1 MRGEGALQFAMA
13 LNKHPN
19 ARIYV
24 HHEPFEF
31 ETPYLGKP
39 EVIPLLE
46 VGYEAW
52 GDPRHPA
59 VLVCHALSLNT
70 HVTDPDFPD
79 DPRRAWWAAMVGPG
93 RPIDTNR
100 YYVVCV
106 NMLGGCG
113 GTSGPASIN
122 PDTGEPYGL
131 HFPIVTIG
139 DMVRSQKILLDQL
152 GVERLHTVIGG
163 SLGGYQAL
171 VWSIMYP
178 EFVDNCISIGS
189 GAYSNQFQIMTNRA
203 QIDAIQLDANY
214 NNGRYKPGHEPVN
227 GLTIAREIGF
237 CTFISPLMME
247 KKFAKYHASPRE
259 PYTDASFHMQ
269 RLHDGEEYL
278 RHQAWPFGGAFD
290 ANSML
295 YLLQTWNHFDL
306 AVKYGSLASAFESV
320 HARMLIIAATG
331 DNLFPPYLSEDI
343 VKALQVNQK
352 DARYVLVDDDYG
364 HDFFL
369 IPEIIE
375 EKLSAPLS
383 DFLSQS

>member
-1 MRGEGALQFAMA
+1 MA

-19 ARIYV
+19 TKV
-24 HHEPFEF
+24 HVHPEPFEF
-31 ETPYLGKP
+31 ETPYLGKA
-39 EVIPLLE
+39 ELIPLLE
-46 VGYEAW
+46 VGYETW
-52 GDPRHPA
+52 GDPRNPT
-59 VLVCHALSLNT
+59 VLVCHALSGNT
-70 HVTDPDFPD
+70 HATDLEYPD
-79 DPRRAWWAAMVGPG
+79 DPRRSWWNAMVGPG
-93 RPIDTNR
+93 HPVDTDR
-100 YYVVCV
+100 YHVICI

-113 GTSGPASIN
+113 GTSGPASVN
-122 PDTGEPYGL
+122 PDTGETYGL

-139 DMVRSQKILLDQL
+139 DMVRSQKILLDHL
-152 GVERLHTVIGG
+152 GIPRLHAVIGG
-163 SLGGYQAL
+163 SMGGYQAL
-171 VWSIMYP
+171 VWAILYPDFVQRSI
-178 EFVDNCISIGS
+178 CIGS
-189 GAYSNQFQIMTNRA
+189 GGYSNQFQIMTNRA

-214 NNGRYKPGHEPVN
+214 LNGRYTPGHEPIN

-247 KKFAKYHASPRE
+247 KKFAKYNASPRE

-290 ANSML
+290 ANSMI

-306 AVKYGSLASAFESV
+306 AVKFGSLANALEPV
-320 HARMLIIAATG
+320 QARIMVIAATG
-331 DNLFPPYLSEDI
+331 DNLFPSYLSEDV

-352 DARYVLVDDDYG
+352 DVHYLLVDDNYG

-375 EKLSAPLS
+375 EKLAAPLA
-383 DFLSQS
+383 DFLSHS